1 MKNIKSSPNFIFVIL
16 FYLNILDQSN
26 MEVIPNGLCESDDM
40 EGLIRWYSDVY
51 KFVKSNKDLNK
62 RLNEL
67 ESEMKVLNRKLEEQ
81 NEIVIQRRMD
91 GSENFYRNWEDYKHG
106 FGNRNGE
113 FFIGLQRLHKL
124 TNSRPYELLVVLE
137 DFDDDRRYA
146 KYDNFVIA
154 SEKENYKLQSLGQYN
169 GTAGDSLTYHLG
181 YNFTTKDRDNDID
194 NNNCAQIFTGAWW
207 YKNCHASNLNG
218 SYLRGTTTA
227 YAKGV
232 VWNSYRGHY
241 YSLKF
246 VEMSIRPK

>member
-1 MKNIKSSPNFIFVIL
+1 
-16 FYLNILDQSN
+16 
-26 MEVIPNGLCESDDM
+26 MEVISTGVCESEDM

-67 ESEMKVLNRKLEEQ
+67 DEKLQKIESQMERLNRKFEQREERM
-81 NEIVIQRRMD
+81 NGEIVIQRRMD
-91 GSENFYRNWEDYKHG
+91 GSENFYRDWEDYKHG
-106 FGNRNGE
+106 FSNRSGE

-124 TNSRPYELLVVLE
+124 TNSRPYELLVVME

-154 SEKENYKLQSLGQYN
+154 SEKENYKLQSLGHYN
-169 GTAGDSLTYHLG
+169 GTAGDSLTIGHLG
-181 YNFTTKDRDNDID
+181 YGFTTKDRDNDID
-194 NNNCAQIFTGAWW
+194 TRNCAQSYNAAWW
-207 YKNCHASNLNG
+207 YSNCHFSNLNG
-218 SYLRGTTTA
+218 KYLKGTTTD

-232 VWNSYRGHY
+232 VWHAYRGYY

-246 VEMSIRPK
+246 VEMYIRPK